1 MRASWSII
9 WLTGSSDI
17 VSVFGLPWPVALRPH
32 ARARAVRLR
41 LNERTGQLV
50 LSFPRRMSRKA
61 ALDWAG
67 RQSEWAT
74 GQIERMAPA
83 TPFHPGQQIPVRGV
97 AIELFWEA
105 GGPRAPV
112 LRDGRLAAGGPVE
125 SFPGRIE
132 RHLKT
137 MARQELSERTAMVA
151 AAAGVTVRSVSV
163 GDAVSRWGSCSASGA
178 IRYNWRLILAPPHLL
193 HWVVAHEVAH
203 RRHMNH
209 GTDFRRLEA
218 NLFGG
223 DVAAARAELRR
234 LGPGLKRVGLT
245 I

>member
-9 WLTGSSDI
+9 WLTGISDI
-17 VSVFGLPWPVALRPH
+17 VSVSGLPWPVALRPH

-41 LNERTGQLV
+41 LNERAGQLV

-67 RQSEWAT
+67 RQSNWAM
-74 GQIERMAPA
+74 GQINRMAPA
-83 TPFHPGQQIPVRGV
+83 IPFHPGQKVPVRGV
-97 AIELFWEA
+97 LVELTWEV

-112 LRDGRLAAGGPVE
+112 LRDGKLVAGGPVE

-151 AAAGVTVRSVSV
+151 AAASVTIRSVSV
-163 GDAVSRWGSCSASGA
+163 GDATSRWGSCSASGA

-209 GTDFRRLEA
+209 GPDFRRLEA

-223 DVAAARAELRR
+223 DVAAARAELRS